1 MLWVELCAKC
11 FGFLS
16 SLPLYLKSPLFFVT
30 LIIVCGFGVLEP
42 SVCFFWSWALG
53 FVQELC
59 GVYYSWRL
67 RTPRRLGVVLGPPI
81 YVWLAKRSLWRPD
94 LASARKEIPLVEGGV
109 HLCNLTRI
117 GLKKTRLFASPS
129 TETRIPSIELREI
142 HRHVKPRWYSHSL
155 YLLVPLLCAML
166 ILLLVELTSLLVDWI

>member
-1 MLWVELCAKC
+1 MLWIFK
-11 FGFLS
+11 
-16 SLPLYLKSPLFFVT
+16 LYLKSPLFFVT

-67 RTPRRLGVVLGPPI
+67 RTPRRLGVVLGLPI

-94 LASARKEIPLVEGGV
+94 LAFARIEIPLVEGGV

-129 TETRIPSIELREI
+129 TDTRIPARIWTPRYTSA
-142 HRHVKPRWYSHSL
+142 HKPRWYPHSL
-155 YLLVPLLCAML
+155 YLLVALLCAML